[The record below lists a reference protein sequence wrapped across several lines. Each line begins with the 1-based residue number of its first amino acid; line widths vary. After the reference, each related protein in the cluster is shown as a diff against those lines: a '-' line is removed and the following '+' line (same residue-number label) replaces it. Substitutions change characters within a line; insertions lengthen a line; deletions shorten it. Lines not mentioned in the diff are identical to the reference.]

1 MDWKPESRN
10 AKKRP
15 SSSVEAQTP
24 EAPFRFLDLPAE
36 LRNLVYQ
43 CVIDESGIAAISQVS
58 HQVRSEFLSQ
68 LYEFNLVVI
77 YMNQT
82 DSLKALMYKWELGMA
97 RYFRRIQL
105 EGYQHFR
112 YERPR
117 RHDHQ
122 CLSAINIDLRQE
134 ENPVTYFKDHEC
146 NDCPVF
152 EEAVAR
158 VEGVVKHMEQV
169 DGKWQLTRQ
178 SFIDVFNAAA
188 WEVFKDDVG

>member
-1 MDWKPESRN
+1 MDWNPEFRN
-10 AKKRP
+10 AKKRI
-15 SSSVEAQTP
+15 SSSVEAEMP

-43 CVIDESGIAAISQVS
+43 CVIDESGIAAMSQVS

-82 DSLKALMYKWELGMA
+82 DSLKALMYKWEPGMA

-117 RHDHQ
+117 RQDHQ
-122 CLSAINIDLRQE
+122 CPSPINIDLRQTD
-134 ENPVTYFKDHEC
+134 NPVTYSRDLGC

-152 EEAVAR
+152 EEAVVR
-158 VEGVVKHMEQV
+158 VEGVVKNMEQV

-188 WEVFKDDVG
+188 WVVFEDDVG